1 MTIKKLIGQLKPG
14 DKVFVRV
21 GGSKFKSAC
30 EVKETTFNKVGQENE
45 TATILF
51 DVGTEQWLQNWYTT
65 EIIEVIG

>member
-1 MTIKKLIGQLKPG
+1 MKKLIGQLKPG

-30 EVKETTFNKVGQENE
+30 EVKEVTFNKVGEENE

-51 DVGTEQWLQNWYTT
+51 DDGIEQWLQNWYTI
-65 EIIEVIG
+65 ELIEVIV

>member
-1 MTIKKLIGQLKPG
+1 MKKLIGELSVG

-30 EVKETTFNKVGQENE
+30 EVKEVTFNNVGESNE

-51 DVGTEQWLQNWYTT
+51 DDGMGQWLQNWYTI
-65 EIIEVIG
+65 ELIEVIS

>member
-1 MTIKKLIGQLKPG
+1 MKKPIGQLKPG

-30 EVKETTFNKVGQENE
+30 EVREITLNNVGENNE

-51 DVGTEQWLQNWYTT
+51 DDGTEQWLQNWYTN
-65 EIIEVIG
+65 ELIEVI

>member
-1 MTIKKLIGQLKPG
+1 VKKFIGELSVG

-30 EVKETTFNKVGQENE
+30 EVREITFNNVDEENE

-51 DVGTEQWLQNWYTT
+51 DDGVGQWLQNWYTN
-65 EIIEVIG
+65 ELIEVIG

>member
-1 MTIKKLIGQLKPG
+1 MKKFIGQLKPG

-30 EVKETTFNKVGQENE
+30 EVREIVFNKVGQENE

-51 DVGTEQWLQNWYTT
+51 DDGVGQWLQNWYVS
-65 EIIEVIG
+65 ELIEVIG

>member
-1 MTIKKLIGQLKPG
+1 MKKLIGELSVG

-30 EVKETTFNKVGQENE
+30 EVKEIVFNKVGEENE

-51 DVGTEQWLQNWYTT
+51 DDGTGQWLQNWYIT
-65 EIIEVIG
+65 ETIEVI

>member
-1 MTIKKLIGQLKPG
+1 MKKLIGQLKPG

-30 EVKETTFNKVGQENE
+30 EVKEMTFNKVGENNE

-51 DVGTEQWLQNWYTT
+51 DDGTEQWLQNWYIT
-65 EIIEVIG
+65 ETIEVI

>member
-1 MTIKKLIGQLKPG
+1 MKKLIGQLLPG

-30 EVKETTFNKVGQENE
+30 EVKEITFNNVDEENE

-51 DVGTEQWLQNWYTT
+51 DDGTGQWLQNLYTN
-65 EIIEVIG
+65 ELIEVIS

>member
-1 MTIKKLIGQLKPG
+1 VIIKKPIGQLIPG

-30 EVKETTFNKVGQENE
+30 EVREITFNNVGEENE

-51 DVGTEQWLQNWYTT
+51 DDGTEQWLQNWYV
-65 EIIEVIG
+65 IETIGVI

>member
-1 MTIKKLIGQLKPG
+1 MKKFIGELSVG

-30 EVKETTFNKVGQENE
+30 EVKEVTFNNIGESNE

-51 DVGTEQWLQNWYTT
+51 DDGTEQWLQNWYIT
-65 EIIEVIG
+65 ELVEVIS

>member
-1 MTIKKLIGQLKPG
+1 MKKFIGHLKPG

-30 EVKETTFNKVGQENE
+30 EVKEIVFNNIGEGKE

-51 DVGTEQWLQNWYTT
+51 DDGMGQWLQNWYVS
-65 EIIEVIG
+65 ELIEVIS

>member
-1 MTIKKLIGQLKPG
+1 MKKFIGQLIPG

-30 EVKETTFNKVGQENE
+30 EVKGIVFNKVGEDNE

-51 DVGTEQWLQNWYTT
+51 DDGTSQWLQNWYRT
-65 EIIEVIG
+65 ELIEVIG

>member
-1 MTIKKLIGQLKPG
+1 MKKSIGQLKVG

-30 EVKETTFNKVGQENE
+30 EVREIVFNKVGQENE

-51 DVGTEQWLQNWYTT
+51 DDGVGQWLQNWYAVET
-65 EIIEVIG
+65 IEVIV